1 MPDNTEFKPYK
12 PEQKMNV
19 IITKREAILLMKL
32 RQYPFGKFVVHK
44 MNNLILRVEVND
56 SQLIDED
63 CEITFD

>member
-1 MPDNTEFKPYK
+1 MPDNEFKPYK